1 MQTLGE
7 LRIYVSRRQL
17 AHARIYIPRHTH
29 LFDGCGGESITSY
42 DALRKKMADLGKDQ
56 QAEPS
61 EVVPKEKY
69 DRLLK
74 LLLVG
79 DSGVGK
85 SSVIRRYSNDFRS
98 SVGKRGHVF
107 NLTFLSSPPSLCVV

>member
-1 MQTLGE
+1 MN
-7 LRIYVSRRQL
+7 VSRRQL

-69 DRLLK
+69 DLLFK
-74 LLLVG
+74 LMVVG
-79 DSGVGK
+79 DVDVGK
-85 SSVIRRYSNDFRS
+85 SSVVMRYSNDAFTTPS
-98 SVGKRGHVF
+98 IYTIGKRGHVF
-107 NLTFLSSPPSLCVV
+107 NLAFLSSPPSLCVV